1 MRAGSSVTILEALPQ
16 LLPAMDA
23 DAVARLQTQSER
35 IGLQI
40 STGVR
45 IERIEATGE
54 RFRVIFM
61 HEGTEKTV
69 EAGSS
74 MARVVSSMSRASR
87 SPLARSITTM
97 AVSPS
102 TAICAQPPTRASMS
116 VAMRFRR
123 HPSFRLLRLM
133 RAISPAAI
141 SLMGRST
148 ARTTR
153 ALRPRSIRFPPLP
166 LSA

>member
-1 MRAGSSVTILEALPQ
+1 
-16 LLPAMDA
+16 MDA

-54 RFRVIFM
+54 RFRVIFT

-74 MARVVSSMSRASR
+74 MARVVSPMSRASR
-87 SPLARSITTM
+87 SPGQVDHDNGRIATDNYL
-97 AVSPS
+97 
-102 TAICAQPPTRASMS
+102 
-116 VAMRFRR
+116 
-123 HPSFRLLRLM
+123 
-133 RAISPAAI
+133 
-141 SLMGRST
+141 RST
-148 ARTTR
+148 SNSRVYV
-153 ALRPRSIRFPPLP
+153 
-166 LSA
+166 